1 MSDDDGL
8 ASARDEARAAL
19 EAARRLQAE
28 AAEALMRAEA
38 AAAALNAAAGPEE
51 AEAVA
56 DDVRL
61 VAASGSGAEQSAA
74 PVAQD
79 TVAPDALASGPI
91 APDAPA

>member
-28 AAEALMRAEA
+28 AAEALARAEA

-74 PVAQD
+74 PVA
-79 TVAPDALASGPI
+79 PDAVDSGPI
-91 APDAPA
+91 VPDADAPPTP